1 MTDTKASSSPPGRA
15 TAPMGWA
22 PRVGSLFGIE
32 LRIHVTFLLLLA
44 FLGLAHWLP
53 DRDVGAALV
62 GVSFFCLLFLCVVLH
77 ELGHALAA
85 RQFGIKTQD
94 ITLLPIG
101 GVARLERMPEKPLQE
116 LWVAIAGPLVNV
128 VIATG
133 LYLGLKAT
141 GTWQPLEQ
149 VTTTG
154 GNLAER
160 LWVANLFLV
169 MFNLL
174 PAFPM
179 DGGRVLRA
187 FLAMGM
193 PYARATRVAARVGQ
207 GMAVLF
213 GFAGLFVNPMLILI
227 AVFVWAGAEQEA
239 TSAEIK
245 SLFAGVP
252 VRDAM
257 MVEFQSVHP
266 TETLGEMAR
275 RILAGTQKDFPVVDG
290 LGDVMGIVTQA
301 AFFQALAEHGDDGLV
316 TVAMTGDFETAETEE
331 SMQEVLGRAQP
342 GRCTTVPVMRNG
354 RLSGLLTAE
363 NIGEFVMIEAARKRR
378 R

>member
-1 MTDTKASSSPPGRA
+1 MAKAQTTSSTA
-15 TAPMGWA
+15 TQPAPSFGWA
-22 PRVGSLFGIE
+22 PSVGRLFGIE
-32 LRIHVTFLLLLA
+32 IRIHLTFLLLLA

-53 DRDVGAALV
+53 DRDLQAALI
-62 GVSFFCLLFLCVVLH
+62 GVAFFSLLFVCVVLH

-101 GVARLERMPEKPLQE
+101 GVARLERMPEKPAQE
-116 LWVAIAGPLVNV
+116 LWVAVAGPLVNV
-128 VIATG
+128 VIAVG
-133 LYLGLKAT
+133 LFLGLKMT
-141 GTWQPLEQ
+141 GQWHPIEQ
-149 VTTTG
+149 VSATG

-160 LWVANLFLV
+160 LWAANVFLV

-193 PYARATRVAARVGQ
+193 PYAKATRTAARVGQ

-213 GFAGLFVNPMLILI
+213 GFAGLFINPMLILI

-239 TSAEIK
+239 TSAEMK
-245 SLFAGVP
+245 SSFAGVP

-257 MVEFQSVHP
+257 LVEFQSLHP
-266 TETLGEMAR
+266 TDTLGDVAR
-275 RILAGTQKDFPVVDG
+275 LILAGTQKDFPVVDG
-290 LGDVMGIVTQA
+290 GGQVIGIVTHA
-301 AFFQALAEHGDDGLV
+301 NFFQALAEYGDDAVV
-316 TVAMTGDFETAETEE
+316 TAAMTEDFETAEAGDWMED
-331 SMQEVLGRAQP
+331 VFGRARP
-342 GRCTTVPVMRNG
+342 GGCTTVPVLRDG
-354 RLSGLLTAE
+354 ELVGLLTAE
-363 NIGEFVMIEAARKRR
+363 NIGEFVMIQAARKRFG
-378 R
+378 

>member
-1 MTDTKASSSPPGRA
+1 
-15 TAPMGWA
+15 MGWA
-22 PRVGSLFGIE
+22 PRVGRLFGIE
-32 LRIHVTFLLLLA
+32 IRIHVTFLLLLA

-53 DRDVGAALV
+53 ARDLNAAFV
-62 GVSFFCLLFLCVVLH
+62 GVAFFTLLFVCVVLH

-128 VIATG
+128 VIAAG
-133 LYLGLKAT
+133 LFLGLKAT
-141 GTWQPLEQ
+141 GQWQPLDQ
-149 VTTTG
+149 VSTTG

-160 LWVANLFLV
+160 LWAANIFLV
-169 MFNLL
+169 IFNML

-193 PYARATRVAARVGQ
+193 PYAKATRVAARVGQ

-213 GFAGLFVNPMLILI
+213 GFAGLFINPMLILI

-239 TSAEIK
+239 TSAEMK
-245 SLFAGVP
+245 SSFAGVP

-257 MVEFQSVHP
+257 MVEFQSLHP
-266 TETLGEMAR
+266 TDTLGDVAR
-275 RILAGTQKDFPVVDG
+275 HILAGTQKDFPIVDG
-290 LGDVMGIVTQA
+290 GGEVMGIVTHA
-301 AFFQALAEHGDDGLV
+301 NFFPALAEHGDDAVV
-316 TVAMTGDFETAETEE
+316 TVAMTEDFETAEAGE
-331 SMQEVLGRAQP
+331 SMEEIFGRACP
-342 GRCTTVPVMRNG
+342 GKCTTVPVMRNG
-354 RLSGLLTAE
+354 DLVGLLTAE
-363 NIGEFVMIEAARKRR
+363 NIGEFVMIQAARKRFG
-378 R
+378 